1 MNVGA
6 DNLLAPT
13 HGPAHEA
20 RAADGAAS
28 TAPVYLFRD
37 ETINILIVDDE
48 PKNLTVLETVL
59 HDPGYRLVRADS
71 PDQALLALVEAE
83 FALLILDVRMPGMTG
98 FELAKLIKER
108 KKTAHVPIIFLTAY
122 YNEDEHELEGYSTG
136 AVDYLH
142 KPLNPAILRSKVGVF
157 AELHRKNLQLGKTNR
172 ALLVEA
178 TERLRAEENLREL
191 NETLE
196 RRVTERTDAL
206 RESEERYRTLF
217 NAVPMAVFV
226 CDRHSVIQHYNRHA
240 VALWGREP
248 VCGVEQ
254 HCGSVNLWLPD
265 GTLLPHTQSP
275 IVEVLRTG
283 IPALNVEV
291 FIERPDGSRLPV
303 LVNFAAL
310 KNAQGEIAGAIT
322 SFVDIS
328 ESKRAES
335 ELRAAKATAEK
346 ANRAKSDF
354 LSSMSH
360 DLRTP
365 LSAILGFAQLLES
378 GSPPPTLSQKRNIDQ
393 ILKAGWYL
401 LEMINEILDLAL
413 IESGKLSVSMEAIS
427 LAAIVDECA
436 TMIGPQVQTRDIT
449 VSYPL
454 SDIPYSVRADRTRLK
469 QVLINL
475 LSNAIKYNRVGGAID
490 VAFRANTPGRIR
502 IEVRDTGEGMTPDK
516 LAQLFQPFNRLGKEE
531 SAEQG
536 TGIGLVLT
544 KRLVELMGGAIGVE
558 STVGVGSVFWFDLS
572 LASEPLPAARAD
584 ELTAAPPADIQ
595 CDAPLRTL
603 LYVEDNPENMTLFE
617 ALIAHRKDI
626 RLLTAMNANRGIE
639 IARAAAPDV
648 ILMDIKMPGMSGIE
662 ALEILREDP
671 STAHIPIIAL
681 SANAMPDDIE
691 RCLALGLFRYLTKPI
706 EFNELMDTLDA
717 ALNGRKMQP
726 THKLKKDDA

>member
-13 HGPAHEA
+13 HGPAHEV
-20 RAADGAAS
+20 RAANGAAS
-28 TAPVYLFRD
+28 TAPVHLFRD

-48 PKNLTVLETVL
+48 PKNLTVLESVL

-71 PDQALLALVEAE
+71 ADQALLALVEAE

-122 YNEDEHELEGYSTG
+122 YNEDEHELEGYGTG

-157 AELHRKNLQLGKTNR
+157 AELHRKNLQLGMTNR
-172 ALLVEA
+172 ALRVEA
-178 TERLRAEENLREL
+178 TERLRAEESLREL

-226 CDRHSVIQHYNRHA
+226 CDRHSVIQQYNRHA

-248 VCGVEQ
+248 VCGVDQ
-254 HCGSVNLWLPD
+254 HCGSVKLWLPD

-310 KNAQGEIAGAIT
+310 KNAQGAITGAIT

-335 ELRAAKATAEK
+335 ELRAAKADAEK

-378 GSPPPTLSQKRNIDQ
+378 GSPPPTLAQKRNIDQ

-413 IESGKLSVSMEAIS
+413 IESGKLSVSMEVIS

-572 LASEPLPAARAD
+572 LATEPLPAARVA

-595 CDAPLRTL
+595 PDAPLRTL

-691 RCLALGLFRYLTKPI
+691 KCLALGLFRYLTKPI

-726 THKLKKDDA
+726 IHQLKKDDA